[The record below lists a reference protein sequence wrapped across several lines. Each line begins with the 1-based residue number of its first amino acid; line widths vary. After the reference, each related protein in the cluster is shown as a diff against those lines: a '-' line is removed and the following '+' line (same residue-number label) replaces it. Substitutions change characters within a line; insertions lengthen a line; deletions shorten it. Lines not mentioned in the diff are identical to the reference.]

1 MLVHSKLEIK
11 DALTEVPSSETRAA
25 VQNFRSVLG
34 WMGDRP
40 LPECQ
45 RMGYTEDIITVARTS
60 PSLSDEVYVQVL
72 KQLRENPS
80 PRSILLGW
88 KLMLRLCQQVRPS
101 EKLEEFIR
109 SFVMRA
115 VNSDNLEVSQ
125 VAKQCV
131 ADLNANVAPD
141 KPVAEGVDLIP
152 VTVLLID
159 YSVRKVMI
167 PRTSTLRQLK
177 EQVGGQLRIAALED
191 FAFYQ
196 MIDGLDH
203 HRLLP
208 DSVLLSVIETK
219 FAKLK
224 EQNGQASHLLFKRR
238 FLRVDEKLNPGDL
251 VHATLTYRQV
261 LWDFL
266 HYPVQEDETFI
277 SSIAASILNLEYEH
291 YKPYVDSGRIDDPAI
306 LHQLVPQVSLRDRQ
320 FRNWSTKILQ
330 LLKSLREGIDPEESR
345 LMGMSRVL
353 CLSQRMQLFGVH
365 YWLGRQVA
373 SFPPEKAALPEA
385 PSTNCSIN
393 PKQPDGEYWIC
404 VDLFGVR
411 FVTADSQPG
420 QSFSRGFL
428 FTEETVERVYCCEA
442 KQNLVQ
448 IVVKTVNPAN
458 PAAGRIPQTI
468 SMICPAAMDV
478 AFCVHSVQALYGVK
492 K

>member
-1 MLVHSKLEIK
+1 
-11 DALTEVPSSETRAA
+11 
-25 VQNFRSVLG
+25 
-34 WMGDRP
+34 
-40 LPECQ
+40 
-45 RMGYTEDIITVARTS
+45 
-60 PSLSDEVYVQVL
+60 
-72 KQLRENPS
+72 
-80 PRSILLGW
+80 
-88 KLMLRLCQQVRPS
+88 
-101 EKLEEFIR
+101 
-109 SFVMRA
+109 
-115 VNSDNLEVSQ
+115 
-125 VAKQCV
+125 
-131 ADLNANVAPD
+131 
-141 KPVAEGVDLIP
+141 
-152 VTVLLID
+152 
-159 YSVRKVMI
+159 
-167 PRTSTLRQLK
+167 
-177 EQVGGQLRIAALED
+177 
-191 FAFYQ
+191 
-196 MIDGLDH
+196 
-203 HRLLP
+203 
-208 DSVLLSVIETK
+208 VLLSVIETK